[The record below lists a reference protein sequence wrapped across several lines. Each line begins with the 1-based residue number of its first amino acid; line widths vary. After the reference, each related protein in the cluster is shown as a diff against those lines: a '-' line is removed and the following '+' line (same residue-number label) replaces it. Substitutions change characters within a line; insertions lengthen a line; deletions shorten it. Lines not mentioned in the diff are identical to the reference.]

1 MRKTLGM
8 YFDVSEHIAHKTDFS
23 KADIKRIDS
32 FLAYPNLRRFELRNV
47 QDNTDIYEN
56 AEAILDEY
64 IQRGVIVKKREY
76 FCPIHDI
83 FLEPVNTSEGKCIDC
98 EKRHSFENCES
109 EIIYERKK
117 APDRVPA
124 QEATTQ
130 LVQNETSDS
139 QWWKDKKWLTDKAI
153 QIVGI
158 ISVLVVGGV
167 GVVVNISLL
176 LHETPTP
183 TAGNPTMTTVPTSS
197 ATATI
202 TITPTSLSDSDLT
215 LPPIP

>member
-1 MRKTLGM
+1 M

-32 FLAYPNLRRFELRNV
+32 FLAYPNLRHFELRNV

-64 IQRGVIVKKREY
+64 IQRGVIVKKKEY
-76 FCPIHDI
+76 SCPVHDI

-98 EKRHSFENCES
+98 EKRHSFEDCES

-117 APDRVPA
+117 APDRVSA
-124 QEATTQ
+124 HEATAQ

-139 QWWKDKKWLTDKAI
+139 QWWKDKKWLTDKTI

-158 ISVLVVGGV
+158 ISVLVAGGV
-167 GVVVNISLL
+167 VVVVNISS
-176 LHETPTP
+176 P
-183 TAGNPTMTTVPTSS
+183 TAGNPNMTTVPTSS

-215 LPPIP
+215 LSPIPYQPQIRSIP